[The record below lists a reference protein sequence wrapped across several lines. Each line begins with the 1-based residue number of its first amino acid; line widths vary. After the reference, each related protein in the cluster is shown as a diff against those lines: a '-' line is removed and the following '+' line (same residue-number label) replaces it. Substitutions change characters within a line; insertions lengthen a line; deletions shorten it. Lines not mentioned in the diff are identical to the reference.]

1 MTIASTLYNAFVSVF
16 MAFIIPLS
24 IVQDPVAVY
33 QTVPGQVSIG
43 VLMFVLFS
51 WLMIKDKQSASQLA
65 RVPVPKEEE
74 V

>member
-1 MTIASTLYNAFVSVF
+1 MTIASTIYNVFVSVF

-65 RVPVPKEEE
+65 RVSVPKEKE

>member
-65 RVPVPKEEE
+65 RVSVPKEEE

>member
-1 MTIASTLYNAFVSVF
+1 MTIASTIYNVFVSVF

-24 IVQDPVAVY
+24 IIQDPVAVY

-43 VLMFVLFS
+43 VLFFVLFS

-65 RVPVPKEEE
+65 RVSVPKEKE